1 MLESMSFG
9 RFRMRVIPK
18 TWNISE
24 PLSEHLGPTCLAIII
39 SSTFFRET
47 FFSDPAKP
55 TWDRHRI
62 NVEPMSFGRFRMR
75 VIPKFWNISE
85 PLSEHLGHTC
95 LAIMISSTFFRE
107 TFSSDPAKPT
117 GGRHR
122 INVGIDVFRPFSYES
137 YPENLEHF
145 GASF

>member
-1 MLESMSFG
+1 MAWELGISCTFFRETFFSDPAKPTWDRHRTNVGIDVFRSFFVLEG
-9 RFRMRVIPK
+9 MRVIPK

-24 PLSEHLGPTCLAIII
+24 PLSEHLGPTCLAIMI

-47 FFSDPAKP
+47 FF
-55 TWDRHRI
+55 
-62 NVEPMSFGRFRMR
+62 
-75 VIPKFWNISE
+75 
-85 PLSEHLGHTC
+85 
-95 LAIMISSTFFRE
+95 
-107 TFSSDPAKPT
+107 SDPAKPT